1 MNCPFK
7 FDCFQQ
13 TYICRHLLFHRLVKK
28 EALFE
33 KEMMPRRFWSL
44 NTQEERTH
52 ILIEESRG
60 EVEED
65 TENEEMDSRGDGSPG
80 REVFKIYLLY
90 TFFAVY
96 K

>member
-44 NTQEERTH
+44 NTQEERND
-52 ILIEESRG
+52 IKIEEH
-60 EVEED
+60 
-65 TENEEMDSRGDGSPG
+65 TLFFQKILAAWLTSPKH
-80 REVFKIYLLY
+80 R
-90 TFFAVY
+90 FFNSKRRPEASTLFPG
-96 K
+96 